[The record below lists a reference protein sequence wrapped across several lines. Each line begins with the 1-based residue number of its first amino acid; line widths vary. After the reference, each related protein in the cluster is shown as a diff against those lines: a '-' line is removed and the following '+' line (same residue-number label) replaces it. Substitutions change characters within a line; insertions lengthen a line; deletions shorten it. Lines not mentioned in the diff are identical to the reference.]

1 MRPRGSYGPVATALL
16 GVWSEA
22 PAPVREAAERAQV
35 GYGVA
40 KRTASRLRQC
50 GELVV
55 LSAGR
60 PAVLAAAGAPRAPA
74 ADLAGVLAQWRA
86 GRGQP
91 RLVDPDDG
99 LR

>member
-16 GVWSEA
+16 QAWAQA
-22 PAPVREAAERAQV
+22 PAPVREVAQRAQV

-55 LSAGR
+55 LSGGR
-60 PAVLAAAGAPRAPA
+60 PAVLAVPGTVLEPA
-74 ADLAGVLAQWRA
+74 ADLARVVAQWRT

-91 RLVDPDDG
+91 RLVDPDE
-99 LR
+99 RQA